1 MLSSVKIKW
10 LKSLSQKKVRKH
22 EGLFVA
28 EGEKIVNE
36 LLESPWEVLD
46 VFALDS
52 WDHVV
57 IKGKNIR
64 YQTISEKELER
75 ISSLTTPNKV
85 LAVVRMPQYN
95 ILDVNLSNNIT
106 LLLEDIQDP
115 GNLGTIIR
123 TAEWFGITN
132 IVCSMQSADIYNSKV
147 IQATMGSFIRTR
159 IYYAPIEE
167 FLVNI
172 PQSLPVMG
180 ALLDG
185 DNIFEKDLPKQGI
198 LIIGN
203 ESRGISEATHRFIT
217 QKLYIPRAHE
227 NSNLPESLNASVA
240 TAIILAQICR

>member
-1 MLSSVKIKW
+1 MLSSSKIKW
-10 LKSLSQKKVRKH
+10 LKSLSQKKVRRQ
-22 EGLFVA
+22 EGLFIA
-28 EGEKIVNE
+28 EGEKIVSE
-36 LLESPWEVLD
+36 LLDSPWEVLN
-46 VFALDS
+46 VFALEG
-52 WDHVV
+52 WEHPL
-57 IKGKNIR
+57 IKDKSIP

-85 LAVVRMPQYN
+85 LAVVKIPPYHAGD
-95 ILDVNLSNNIT
+95 INLNDNIT

-132 IVCSMQSADIYNSKV
+132 IVCSPQSADVYNHKV

-167 FLVNI
+167 FLLNI

-180 ALLDG
+180 AMLDG
-185 DNIFEKDLPKQGI
+185 ENIFKKALTGEGI

-203 ESRGISEATHRFIT
+203 ESKGISKAIQRFIT
-217 QKLYIPRAHE
+217 QKLYIPRANE
-227 NSNLPESLNASVA
+227 KSVLPESLNASVA
-240 TAIILAQICR
+240 TAIILAQIVR